1 MAAFAIAAFVLVA
14 LMFSLATAVAT
25 AQTGL
30 VRWLRMRTSQVK
42 RTGGLVLIAAG
53 VWLVVLSVWADFF
66 AQFWPR

>member
-30 VRWLRMRTSQVK
+30 VRRLRMRTRQVK